1 MQVFDLRSDTIT
13 KPTLEMR
20 QAMAAAEVG
29 DDVYR
34 EDPTTTKLE
43 KLAAELTGKERALF
57 VSSGCMGNLISL
69 YIQAGRG
76 KEVLCA
82 SNSHI
87 IQHEIGSIA
96 AIAGALPITINAPR
110 GVLNATD
117 LHSLVKQGAYDMA
130 TTALIEV
137 ENTIGGYC
145 YPLENLEMIKDFA
158 STHNLKVHM
167 DGARVFNAQ
176 AATGIP
182 VKTYAKYA
190 DTITFCLSK
199 GLGCPVGSMLC
210 GTKEFIS
217 QALTV
222 RKLLGGGM
230 RQTGILAAAG
240 LYALEHHVDR
250 LKDDHAHAKAIAD
263 TLVKTGWADVD
274 VQGVQT
280 NIIFFT
286 VPAFNAQDVVKQLA
300 RIGILANTE
309 GETVRLVTNL
319 DLSDEDTQSVCSLL
333 ASFNPEVLA

>member
-1 MQVFDLRSDTIT
+1 
-13 KPTLEMR
+13 
-20 QAMAAAEVG
+20 
-29 DDVYR
+29 
-34 EDPTTTKLE
+34 
-43 KLAAELTGKERALF
+43 
-57 VSSGCMGNLISL
+57 
-69 YIQAGRG
+69 
-76 KEVLCA
+76 
-82 SNSHI
+82 
-87 IQHEIGSIA
+87 
-96 AIAGALPITINAPR
+96 
-110 GVLNATD
+110 
-117 LHSLVKQGAYDMA
+117 
-130 TTALIEV
+130 
-137 ENTIGGYC
+137 
-145 YPLENLEMIKDFA
+145 
-158 STHNLKVHM
+158 
-167 DGARVFNAQ
+167 
-176 AATGIP
+176 
-182 VKTYAKYA
+182 
-190 DTITFCLSK
+190 
-199 GLGCPVGSMLC
+199 MLC

-286 VPAFNAQDVVKQLA
+286 VPTFNAQDVVKQLA